1 MNTTIE
7 KIYIPNEWKIK
18 INCQFG
24 NNTKRGNKKLSK
36 LTFNILFFH
45 KVIQGGVALY
55 YLGKTLL

>member
-45 KVIQGGVALY
+45 KVI
-55 YLGKTLL
+55 